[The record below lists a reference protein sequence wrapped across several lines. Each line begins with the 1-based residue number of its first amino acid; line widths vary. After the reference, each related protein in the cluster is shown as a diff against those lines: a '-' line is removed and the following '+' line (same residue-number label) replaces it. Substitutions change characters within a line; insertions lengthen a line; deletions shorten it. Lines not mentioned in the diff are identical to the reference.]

1 MDPLIGALLLLVLVG
16 FSAFLS
22 SAEIAL
28 TSMEKIRLGVLIRER
43 PRHAKALQVLMDDPN
58 SLLTTIAIANNFS
71 NILASSIAT
80 LMSIEIFSNY
90 LKIIN
95 DDTVSGLIATVFM
108 TIYVLIFGEITPK
121 TVGKN
126 NPETLTL
133 MFIRPM
139 VALRRVLM
147 PFIYAFKAITNLIV
161 RMMPKHLRDQEQPE
175 VSEDQIT
182 MLLEMGEERGLIE
195 EEEVDMIRRIFEFD
209 DLSAKQVMVSR
220 TEVESIEVTA
230 TLDEVR
236 AVVKEEEHSRYPV
249 YEQAP
254 DNIIGI
260 LHVKDLLHCGDDSIN
275 LQDLVRPA
283 HFIPE
288 SKPINDLLRDFQSS
302 KQQMAIV
309 MDEYGGMSG
318 IVTIEDILEEIVGE
332 IHDEYDTPEEEI
344 QHLGDKT
351 YLLEG
356 VTEIDHINDAL
367 DITLPTEEG
376 TTISGL
382 ILNRL
387 EEIPAA
393 GESLTVDGAHLM
405 VESASDKEIQSV
417 RLKIISKQVVE
428 TETES

>member
-1 MDPLIGALLLLVLVG
+1 MDPLIGTLLLLVLVG

-80 LMSIEIFSNY
+80 LMSIEIFVNQ
-90 LKIIN
+90 LELF
-95 DDTVSGLIATVFM
+95 DDTISGLVATVFM

-121 TVGKN
+121 TIGKN

-139 VALRRVLM
+139 VALRRVLT
-147 PFIYAFKAITNLIV
+147 PFIFAFKAITNLIV
-161 RMMPKHLRDQEQPE
+161 RIMPKHLRDQEQPE

-209 DLSAKQVMVSR
+209 DLSARQVMVSR
-220 TEVESIEVTA
+220 TEVESIEVNA

-249 YEQAP
+249 YNQEP

-260 LHVKDLLHCGDDSIN
+260 LHVKDLLHCGDNSIN

-344 QHLGDKT
+344 QHLGNKT

-417 RLKIISKQVVE
+417 RLKIISKQAVE

>member
-1 MDPLIGALLLLVLVG
+1 MDPLIGTILLLVLVG

-28 TSMEKIRLGVLIRER
+28 TSMEKIRIGVLIRER
-43 PRHAKALQVLMDDPN
+43 PRHSKALQVLMDDPN

-80 LMSIEIFSNY
+80 IMTIDLLAGMSE
-90 LKIIN
+90 
-95 DDTVSGLIATVFM
+95 TTAGLIATFFM

-121 TVGKN
+121 TIGKN

-133 MFIRPM
+133 VLIRPM
-139 VALRRVLM
+139 VALRRLLT
-147 PFIYAFKAITNLIV
+147 PLIFLFKAITNLIV
-161 RMMPKHLRDQEQPE
+161 GIMPKHLRDQEQPE

-195 EEEVDMIRRIFEFD
+195 EEEVDMIRRIFAFD
-209 DLSAKQVMVSR
+209 DLVAKQVMVSR
-220 TEVESIEVTA
+220 TEVETIEVTA
-230 TLDEVR
+230 TLGEVR
-236 AVVKEEEHSRYPV
+236 AIVKEEEHSRYPV
-249 YEQAP
+249 YEEEP

-260 LHVKDLLHCGDDSIN
+260 LHVKDLLHCGDNSID
-275 LQDLVRPA
+275 LKDLVRTA
-283 HFIPE
+283 TFIPE
-288 SKPINDLLRDFQSS
+288 SRPINDLLRDFQSS

-344 QHLGDKT
+344 QHLPDGT

-356 VTEIDHINDAL
+356 VTEIDHINDEL
-367 DITLPTEEG
+367 NLTLPTEEG

-387 EEIPAA
+387 EEIPAT
-393 GESLTVDGAHLM
+393 GESLTVDGAHLK
-405 VESASDKEIQSV
+405 VESASDREIQTV
-417 RLKIISKQVVE
+417 RLKIIPKQKVE
-428 TETES
+428 TDVEA